1 MNHNPR
7 LNKMEVIRLKGY
19 VTLCLVRDVI
29 DTNNEFVIVHVASL
43 KIHASC
49 IVGKVF
55 ANIE

>member
-1 MNHNPR
+1 MNHNTR

-19 VTLCLVRDVI
+19 VCLVRDVI

-55 ANIE
+55 ANNE